1 MSASSP
7 MSRLYLPLLV
17 FGGLAGFGFWVLS
30 EAMTSSLL
38 NERSLLFA
46 ASAGGALSFFVLSLF
61 GGRGGV
67 KACLWSTLVALGL
80 GAALW
85 WAAGRHDTMSGFFNL
100 LYPQIGFT
108 LILLIATPFLA
119 ASGEGAVTRYA
130 TLFLNSWQ
138 IVVRH
143 VVALFFT
150 LMFWGL
156 LTMSDAILRL
166 VGLELIAVIS
176 AQSLLAWGLSG
187 AVYGL
192 AMGVARSFSDD
203 LSPLL
208 AVQLLRFFLP
218 LVLAVSVV
226 FIVAVPLRGWED
238 VLQGL
243 SAASILI
250 GFCLAALL
258 MISAGIDAGAK
269 TETKARFMRICVALM
284 ALVLP
289 ALAGLAAW
297 AIWLRV
303 AQYGWTPERL
313 MAATMVAVLLIYG
326 VAYALSVVLQ
336 GDWMARIREVNTG
349 LAVACMVVAL
359 IWFTPFVVPE
369 RIAALSQSLRA
380 IEGASARELPLRELA
395 GQWGRAG
402 QSALVQLEEMR
413 PDLQAAIAKAKG
425 EVAFDPPGDM
435 SAQEAKMR
443 KDLAAL
449 LPVYPKQDLP
459 AGALDELVWQ
469 DVSDWLMA
477 CQKPV
482 SNGPGCA
489 VVLADFGAD
498 LDKPAGVVLLRDTQ
512 HFVSAFAISMRDGK
526 LLLDAGKVGNFSG
539 PSPNRLAVPDLEAL
553 HQGRFEIAPIEV
565 PSLKLND
572 HSIFVHN

>member
-1 MSASSP
+1 MFASSP
-7 MSRLYLPLLV
+7 VFRLFLPLAA
-17 FGGLAGFGFWVLS
+17 FGGWAGFGFWLLN
-30 EAMTSSLL
+30 EAMTSSVL
-38 NERSLLFA
+38 NERNLLFFG
-46 ASAGGALSFFVLSLF
+46 SSGLALSFFVLSLF

-67 KACLWSTLVALGL
+67 KACLWSVPVGLGL

-85 WAAGRHDTMSGFFNL
+85 WAAGRHDTVNAFFNL
-100 LYPQIGFT
+100 LYPQICFT

-119 ASGEGAVTRYA
+119 AGGEGALTRYA

-166 VGLELIAVIS
+166 VGLELIVAIS
-176 AQSLLAWGLSG
+176 EQPLLAWVLSG

-203 LSPLL
+203 LSPML

-218 LVLAVSVV
+218 LVLAVSLV
-226 FIVAVPLRGWED
+226 FVVAVPLRGWED

-243 SAASILI
+243 SAASALI

-258 MISAGIDAGAK
+258 MISAGIDAVAK
-269 TETKARFMRICVALM
+269 TEAKTRFMRICVALM

-313 MAATMVAVLLIYG
+313 MAATIAAVLLIYG
-326 VAYALSVVLQ
+326 IAYGLSVLLR

-349 LAVACMVVAL
+349 LAVACLVVAL
-359 IWFTPFVVPE
+359 IWLTPFVVPE

-380 IEGASARELPLRELA
+380 IEGVPARDLPLRELA
-395 GQWGRAG
+395 GQWGKPG
-402 QSALVQLEEMR
+402 QVALGQLEDVR
-413 PDLQAAIAKAKG
+413 PDLQAAISSAKG
-425 EVAFDPPGDM
+425 EVALDVSNDM
-435 SAQEAKMR
+435 TADEARMR
-443 KDLAAL
+443 KELAAV
-449 LPVYPKQDLP
+449 LPVYPKQKLP
-459 AGALDELVWQ
+459 DGILDGLVWQ
-469 DVSDWLMA
+469 DVRYWLMA
-477 CQKPV
+477 CRKSV
-482 SNGPGCA
+482 ADGPGCA
-489 VVLADFGAD
+489 LVLGDWGSD
-498 LDKPAGVVLLRDTQ
+498 PTGLVLLRDTE
-512 HFVSAFAISMRDGK
+512 HFVSALAVSVQKGK
-526 LLLDAGKVGNFSG
+526 VTLDAGKVGNLG
-539 PSPNRLAVPDLEAL
+539 GRDPKRLSLSDLEAL
-553 HQGRFEIAPIEV
+553 HQGKFEIAPVAV
-565 PSLKLND
+565 PSLKIGD
-572 HSIFVHN
+572 HSLFVHN

>member
-38 NERSLLFA
+38 NERNLLFVG
-46 ASAGGALSFFVLSLF
+46 SAGLALSFFVLSLY

-67 KACLWSTLVALGL
+67 KACLWSTLVALVL

-85 WAAGRHDTMSGFFNL
+85 WAAGRHDTVTAFFNL
-100 LYPQIGFT
+100 LYPQISF
-108 LILLIATPFLA
+108 LVILLITTPFLA
-119 ASGEGAVTRYA
+119 AGGEGAPTRYA

-143 VVALFFT
+143 VVAMFFT

-166 VGLELIAVIS
+166 VGLELIDLFV
-176 AQSLLAWGLSG
+176 AQSLVSWVLTG

-203 LSPLL
+203 LSPML

-218 LVLAVSVV
+218 LVLGVSLV
-226 FIVAVPLRGWED
+226 FVVAVPLRGWED

-243 SAASILI
+243 SPASILI

-258 MISAGIDAGAK
+258 MISAAVDASA
-269 TETKARFMRICVALM
+269 TSEVKARFMRICVALM

-303 AQYGWTPERL
+303 GQYGWTPERL
-313 MAATMVAVLLIYG
+313 MAATVAAVLLIYG
-326 VAYALSVVLQ
+326 IAYALSVVLQ

-349 LAVACMVVAL
+349 LAVACLVVAL
-359 IWFTPFVVPE
+359 IWLTPFVVPE

-380 IEGASARELPLRELA
+380 VEGESASKLPLDAMAQDWGKPGRKALDQLSEL
-395 GQWGRAG
+395 
-402 QSALVQLEEMR
+402 R
-413 PDLQAAIAKAKG
+413 PDLAYAVDDALEQTPVAELEQTQAR
-425 EVAFDPPGDM
+425 
-435 SAQEAKMR
+435 S
-443 KDLAAL
+443 DLAKLMAVNPEQEVPDTTFDALTQQDVQRWLLACQQPVPGGAGCAL
-449 LPVYPKQDLP
+449 LLGKLQQNKDYLT
-459 AGALDELVWQ
+459 
-469 DVSDWLMA
+469 
-477 CQKPV
+477 
-482 SNGPGCA
+482 
-489 VVLADFGAD
+489 
-498 LDKPAGVVLLRDTQ
+498 GVVLLHEAPNVTALP
-512 HFVSAFAISMRDGK
+512 VSLRNGRLRIEVGRVGELNTSAA
-526 LLLDAGKVGNFSG
+526 AGLGIAD
-539 PSPNRLAVPDLEAL
+539 LIAVHKGEAE
-553 HQGRFEIAPIEV
+553 FAPIEV
-565 PSLKLND
+565 PSLQFNGRSL
-572 HSIFVHN
+572 FVHN